1 VEERSVY
8 AAKNL
13 MRFVAL
19 AVVYGVVSSQS
30 LSSIL
35 LQMLDECNSG
45 AGGKLTAED
54 LEIVLETIMAGL
66 PLAANKL
73 SSEQALDYGSI
84 LETMRKL
91 MSQREQKL
99 LLRA

>member
-66 PLAANKL
+66 PLAVSSTTL
-73 SSEQALDYGSI
+73 SSIFIG
-84 LETMRKL
+84 
-91 MSQREQKL
+91 
-99 LLRA
+99 